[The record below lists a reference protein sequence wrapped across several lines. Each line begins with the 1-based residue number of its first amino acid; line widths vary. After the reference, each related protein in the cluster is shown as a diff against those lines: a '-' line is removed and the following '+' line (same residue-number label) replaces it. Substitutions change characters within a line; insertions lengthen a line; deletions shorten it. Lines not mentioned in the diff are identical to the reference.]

1 MLLTIEN
8 LEKELKEGK
17 INNIYLLYG
26 EETFLLETCL
36 KKIKNQFDKLIP
48 GINYIKIDLNNVDL
62 ITSEMETPAFGYDK
76 KLIIARDTGL
86 FKKDGRKKV
95 QANAEI
101 VNKINEYI
109 EKNIDTIKE
118 AVTLVFVE
126 QEVDKNDLY
135 KTIEKYGAICNFEE
149 LKPAQIIN
157 RIKGICKAYKVQID
171 DYVAKYLIECVRFK
185 YARFN
190 K

>member
-1 MLLTIEN
+1 MIITIEN

-17 INNIYLLYG
+17 LNNIYLLYG
-26 EETFLLETCL
+26 EETFLLESCL
-36 KKIKNQFDKLIP
+36 KKIKNGFDKLIP
-48 GINYIKIDLNNVDL
+48 GINYIKIDLNNVNLL
-62 ITSEMETPAFGYDK
+62 ISDMETPAFGYDK

-101 VNKINEYI
+101 VNKINAYI
-109 EKNIDTIKE
+109 EENIDTIKE

-126 QEVDKNDLY
+126 QEADKNELY
-135 KTIEKYGAICNFEE
+135 KTIEKLGIVCNFEE
-149 LKPAQIIN
+149 LKPAQITN
-157 RIKGICKAYKVQID
+157 RIKGICRAYKVQID
-171 DYVAKYLIECVRFK
+171 DYVVKYLIECVRFK